1 MIYLVLVTVITV
13 VAIAIGF
20 QSDNS
25 TRNRTFIWISFILIG
40 FLIAF
45 RDKTVGADTMNYYN
59 AYLAAANQR
68 IGEGLTR
75 TSSIETGYLLLLQ
88 ILNHLSNNPQIMFVF
103 EGILVAASYGW
114 FICRNTK
121 KIADSYIAIMA
132 YLAFNL
138 FSFQLTG
145 YRQALAMA
153 VCMFAYYFLE
163 KRKFFSFLLIIIIAA
178 QFHASAYFF
187 IPAYFIS
194 MGKATKKKRR
204 LIFLSGVLILSRLS
218 YFNNAMSLISD
229 RYDKYG
235 IEETGNGMIFFIV
248 LMLIL
253 LAGEYYKNCII
264 CREYEETIVNISD
277 VYFSLNYITCLLW
290 FLRLFTRT
298 AERACLFY
306 IPATSIV
313 LKEIARIGVLRMY
326 NRDVT
331 KVVISLVL
339 FVLFIHRMQGI
350 PYKFCF

>member
-20 QSDNS
+20 QSDNL

-40 FLIAF
+40 ALIAF
-45 RDKTVGADTMNYYN
+45 RDKTVGADTLNYYN
-59 AYLAAANQR
+59 AYLIAANQR
-68 IGEGLTR
+68 IGEGLTL
-75 TSSIETGYLLLLQ
+75 TTSIETGYLLLLQ
-88 ILNHLSNNPQIMFVF
+88 ILNHMNKNPQTMFVF
-103 EGILVAASYGW
+103 EGILVAVSYGW

-194 MGKATKKKRR
+194 MGKATRKKLG
-204 LIFLSGVLILSRLS
+204 LIFLAGVVILSRLS

-235 IEETGNGMIFFIV
+235 IEETGNGMIFFVV

-253 LAGEYYKNCII
+253 FASEYYKKSII
-264 CREYEETIVNISD
+264 CSEYEKADVAASD

-298 AERACLFY
+298 AERACLFF
-306 IPATSIV
+306 IPATNIV
-313 LKEIARIGVLRMY
+313 LKEVSRIGIFRVY

-331 KVVISLVL
+331 RVVISLIL
-339 FVLFIHRMQGI
+339 LVLFIHRMQGI